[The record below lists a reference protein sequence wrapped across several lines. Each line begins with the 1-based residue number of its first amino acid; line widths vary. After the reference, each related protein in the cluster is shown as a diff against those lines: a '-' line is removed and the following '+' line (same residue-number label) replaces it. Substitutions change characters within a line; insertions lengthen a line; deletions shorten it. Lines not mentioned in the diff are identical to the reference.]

1 MGRCMASEPFG
12 IGHVFERARTVSLHH
27 LEQLHVAVQ
36 DQRSEERE
44 HKQGTTACNYW
55 LGCQPRSAGHAW
67 SDKCTA
73 AALAQHQGRSR
84 SACRF
89 GILANGACAV

>member
-36 DQRSEERE
+36 DQ
-44 HKQGTTACNYW
+44 
-55 LGCQPRSAGHAW
+55 
-67 SDKCTA
+67 
-73 AALAQHQGRSR
+73 
-84 SACRF
+84 
-89 GILANGACAV
+89 